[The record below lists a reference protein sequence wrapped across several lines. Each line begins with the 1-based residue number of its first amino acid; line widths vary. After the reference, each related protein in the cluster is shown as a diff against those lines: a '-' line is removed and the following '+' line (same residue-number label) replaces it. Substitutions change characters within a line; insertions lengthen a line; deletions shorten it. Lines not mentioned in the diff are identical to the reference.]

1 MEIKFKK
8 DAKGNI
14 TSVQLNDVTFFYTNI
29 RNPKPIYDDRKL
41 SYEKARK
48 EYTVD
53 VVVNEDIA
61 DAWDEVFGKQ
71 PSKKLLNAKFK
82 EKYKLDDD
90 AEVPLPKEKKQFT
103 LKVVQKAEKKDG
115 DPISE
120 KLLPRVFVKNEDGK
134 PVDITFST
142 NVGNGS
148 KGNLLIRANTND
160 YGSFAYLSKMLVT
173 DLIEYEEGAMSED
186 DEEFLG
192 TDDVEL
198 AEAPERKASKPT
210 NDSDDDDDVPAF
222 SDDDDGDDDDY

>member
-1 MEIKFKK
+1 MDIKFKK

-14 TSVQLNDVTFFYTNI
+14 TSVVLNDVTFYYTNI
-29 RNPKPIYDDRKL
+29 RNPKPVYDDRKL

-61 DAWDEVFGKQ
+61 DAWDEVFAKQ

-82 EKYKLDDD
+82 EKYKLEDDD
-90 AEVPLPKEKKQFT
+90 EVPLPKEKKQFT

-120 KLLPRVFVKNEDGK
+120 KLLPRVFIKQDGK

-148 KGNLLIRANTND
+148 KGSLLIRANTND
-160 YGSFAYLSKMLVT
+160 YGSFAYLSKMLVD
-173 DLIEYEEGAMSED
+173 DLVEYEDGGALSED

-192 TDDVEL
+192 TDDVEF
-198 AEAPERKASKPT
+198 AEAPERKGAKPT
-210 NDSDDDDDVPAF
+210 DDEANDDDVPEF
-222 SDDDDGDDDDY
+222 SDGEEEDEDY